1 MGADGLSPAWKVRPG
16 GEEAEKTAAPPLQ
29 TPPSGGIGLYIAGL
43 GGWESFPLPLSS
55 EIISWESTG
64 EDVLLEALQVPLV
77 PPVVRGTLL
86 PRLAAPHAPLPGG
99 CFFLFF
105 ASGCFC

>member
-1 MGADGLSPAWKVRPG
+1 MGSPPPG
-16 GEEAEKTAAPPLQ
+16 KCVLEGKKLRKQQPPPLYRCH
-29 TPPSGGIGLYIAGL
+29 LVVGL
-43 GGWESFPLPLSS
+43 GCTSQGSGAGKVFLSPLSS